1 MSNQMPT
8 PEQVLNN
15 MKERFGEIPEAIESA
30 YKVDPALVVEQA
42 VSSKMSVMSDKN
54 ALDPKTTALV
64 FLAAGMAM
72 GNEECMEVNTS
83 ALKKMGASNEEILS
97 VVRIVRHAAASG
109 AIGNAKVIFDFLAK

>member
-15 MKERFGEIPEAIESA
+15 MKERFGEIPAAIESA

-42 VSSKMSVMSDKN
+42 VSSKMSVMSEKN
-54 ALDPKTTALV
+54 TLDPKTTALV
-64 FLAAGMAM
+64 FLAAAMAM
-72 GNEECMEVNTS
+72 GNEECMEVNAS
-83 ALKKMGASNEEILS
+83 GLKKMGASDEEILS

-109 AIGNAKVIFDFLAK
+109 AIGNAKVIFDLLAQ